1 MPNAT
6 NAPLSALQEKEYRAA
21 KAKLEAELAAAAATD
36 DDVEEIS
43 RPDDANTK
51 EIIHPDDA
59 NKKKIFPPN
68 EANKSETSN
77 SKKRKR
83 GRPRKIKQPLPTNP
97 IIDQFSTDAIAERV
111 EARPIRKTKKGRQNS
126 SPYKEL

>member
-1 MPNAT
+1 MPNAA

-21 KAKLEAELAAAAATD
+21 KAKLEAELAAATD
-36 DDVEEIS
+36 DDVQEIS

-59 NKKKIFPPN
+59 NKKEIVPPN
-68 EANKSETSN
+68 EVNKSKTSN
-77 SKKRKR
+77 SEKRKL
-83 GRPRKIKQPLPTNP
+83 GRPRKIKPTLPTNP
-97 IIDQFSTDAIAERV
+97 VIDQFATDAIAERV
-111 EARPIRKTKKGRQNS
+111 EGRPIRKTKKGRQNS